1 MILADKIINERKK
14 LGLSQEELA
23 DKLDVSRQAVSKWE
37 SAQSTPDL
45 NRILMMSKIFGVS
58 TDYLLKDEIEQTSD
72 DELTEYSGDE
82 SPKKLVTME
91 TATAYIAAVERT
103 NPFIA
108 FGVSLCIAS
117 PVALMVFSTLC
128 QYDICTDSFAGLGGL
143 IVLLF
148 MVAAGVFIFITMD
161 KDLKPFEYIEREEID
176 TAYGVDGM
184 LREKKS
190 RLEKRKSSFIA
201 IGVITCILSCVPL
214 LATIMINP
222 GGELI
227 CLMVGVM
234 LLLVSF
240 AVNLMIRGSAVVEAC
255 NKVLQEED
263 YTPSG
268 KKLNTVTGKV
278 AAIYWPI
285 IVATFLGISFVTD
298 KWDRTWIIWPVAA
311 VFFGAV
317 AGIIRA
323 VREK

>member
-23 DKLDVSRQAVSKWE
+23 DKLEVSRQAVSKWE

-58 TDYLLKDEIEQTSD
+58 TDYLLKDEIEQAGD
-72 DELTEYSGDE
+72 GELTEYEGDY

-91 TATAYIAAVERT
+91 TATSYIDAVERT

-108 FGVSLCIAS
+108 LGVSLCIAS
-117 PVALMVFSTLC
+117 PAVMMALSTLS
-128 QYDICTDSFAGLGGL
+128 QYGRCSDNIASVGG
-143 IVLLF
+143 IVILLF
-148 MVAAGVFIFITMD
+148 MVAAGVFIFITTD
-161 KDLKPFEYIEREEID
+161 KDLKPFEYIEKEEID

-201 IGVITCILSCVPL
+201 VGVIMCILSCVPL
-214 LATIMINP
+214 LATSMMNS
-222 GGELI
+222 GGELTS
-227 CLMVGVM
+227 LMVGV
-234 LLLVSF
+234 LLIMVSVG
-240 AVNLMIRGSAVVEAC
+240 VNMIIRGNAVVDAC

-268 KKLNTVTGKV
+268 KRLNKITGKV
-278 AAIYWPI
+278 ASIYWPI
-285 IVATFLGISFVTD
+285 IVAVFLGVSFLTD
-298 KWDRTWIIWPVAA
+298 KWETTWIIWPVAA
-311 VFFGAV
+311 VLFGAI
-317 AGIIRA
+317 AGIIKA
-323 VREK
+323 VRDK